1 MSDLVS
7 SEVKRFICELYEER
21 LTRIGY
27 ALDNVPDEVDL
38 LQSGVIDSLGIL
50 ELISNLEDRFQ
61 ISIDLEHLPAEQLT
75 VLGPL
80 SQHVANYSVK
90 SAPTS
95 DGVEFTGRSDPAL
108 EEGYRNTGRAG
119 L

>member
-7 SEVKRFICELYEER
+7 SEVKRFICEMYQER
-21 LTRIGY
+21 LTQKGY
-27 ALDNVPDEVDL
+27 ALANVPDEVDL

-80 SQHVANYSVK
+80 SQHIARYSIK
-90 SAPTS
+90 SSPTS
-95 DGVEFTGRSDPAL
+95 DGAESTGRSDS
-108 EEGYRNTGRAG
+108 
-119 L
+119 

>member
-7 SEVKRFICELYEER
+7 SEVKRFICEKYEER
-21 LTRIGY
+21 LTQKGY
-27 ALDNVPDEVDL
+27 VLGNVPDEVDL

-61 ISIDLEHLPAEQLT
+61 ISIDLEQLPAEQLT

-80 SQHVANYSVK
+80 SQHIAKYSIK
-90 SAPTS
+90 SSPSS
-95 DGVEFTGRSDPAL
+95 DGAESTGGSDS
-108 EEGYRNTGRAG
+108 
-119 L
+119 

>member
-1 MSDLVS
+1 MSDLIF
-7 SEVKRFICELYEER
+7 SEVKRFICEMYQER
-21 LTRIGY
+21 LSQKGY
-27 ALDNVPDEVDL
+27 ALANIPDEVDL

-80 SQHVANYSVK
+80 SQHIAKYSIK
-90 SAPTS
+90 SSPTP
-95 DGVEFTGRSDPAL
+95 DGAESTGRSDS
-108 EEGYRNTGRAG
+108 
-119 L
+119 

>member
-1 MSDLVS
+1 MNDLIF
-7 SEVKRFICELYEER
+7 SEVKRFICEMYQER
-21 LTRIGY
+21 LSQKGY
-27 ALDNVPDEVDL
+27 ALANVPDEVDL

-80 SQHVANYSVK
+80 SQHIAKYSIK
-90 SAPTS
+90 SSPTPDRAES
-95 DGVEFTGRSDPAL
+95 TGRSDS
-108 EEGYRNTGRAG
+108 
-119 L
+119 

>member
-1 MSDLVS
+1 MSDLDFA
-7 SEVKRFICELYEER
+7 EVKRFICELYEEP
-21 LTRIGY
+21 LTQKGY
-27 ALDNVPDEVDL
+27 ALDKVPDELDL

-50 ELISNLEDRFQ
+50 ELISNLENRFQ

-80 SQHVANYSVK
+80 SQHVANYSIK

-95 DGVEFTGRSDPAL
+95 DRVEFTGRGDP
-108 EEGYRNTGRAG
+108 
-119 L
+119 